1 MHLRAMLGPRRRFM
15 QNHHGKED
23 RPQAVDSAS
32 YQVLRDLATQRRSIR
47 RFKPDP
53 VPRILVESILDVA
66 RLAPSAAN
74 SQPWE
79 FVVVEDELVRRR
91 IARSAASLFC
101 DARKRD
107 PSFNWSIA
115 VQPFLGQAP
124 VLIVVIG
131 DRRMMD
137 AYPSILRGNVLLR
150 QSLATCIYGLQ
161 LAATSLGL
169 ATAWGTLQG
178 GSPEAEIREMLGIP
192 DFFTVDHIVPVGYPD
207 EDEILRAVALAPARE
222 LAARRRPLTDI
233 VHWGRYDASG
243 GRSAQEATEFI
254 WTQTVTRVQSQSS
267 PPCDG
272 LPSL

>member
-1 MHLRAMLGPRRRFM
+1 M
-15 QNHHGKED
+15 
-23 RPQAVDSAS
+23 QAVDPAA
-32 YQVLRDLATQRRSIR
+32 YQILRDLAAQRRSVR

-53 VPRILVESILDVA
+53 VPRVLIESILDVA

-79 FVVVEDELVRRR
+79 FMVVEDEDTRRR
-91 IARSAASLFC
+91 IARTAASLFS

-124 VLIVVIG
+124 VLIVVLG

-150 QSLATCIYGLQ
+150 QSLSICIYGLQ

-192 DFFTVDHIVPVGYPD
+192 DIFTVDHIVPVGYPD
-207 EDEILRAVALAPARE
+207 ESETLRAVALAPARN
-222 LAARRRPLTDI
+222 LAALRRPLVDI
-233 VHWGRYDASG
+233 VHWGRYDSSRV
-243 GRSAQEATEFI
+243 RSAQEAAEFI
-254 WTQTVTRVQSQSS
+254 WTQTVTRVRSRSVPPRDELSS
-267 PPCDG
+267 R
-272 LPSL
+272 